1 MQIFG
6 DRIFRNP
13 VETIAADSPESL
25 AEAFGKIDALREKKF
40 VLGYVEYEAW
50 KLFEKIRAGKS
61 VGENASADGRG
72 AKHPLA
78 YFEVFDSCEKYEP
91 AAHCGEIETSLVP
104 DISRAEYCA
113 AIGEIKKRLAA
124 GDTYE
129 VNFTYPNTLFADCA
143 DDFELF
149 ERLAARQPTPYR
161 AFIKN
166 EYLTVLS
173 FSPELFFEIE
183 NGKIT
188 ALPMKGTAPRG
199 TSPEE
204 DALNAQSLRLDE
216 KNRAE
221 NLMIVDLTRN
231 DLSRIS
237 KPASVRVES
246 MFDVQALPTVH
257 QMTSKIS
264 AELRENVS
272 TLDVFAALFPCG
284 SITGA
289 PKLST
294 MRIIEELE
302 TSPRGAYCG
311 AICLFSPE
319 KTVCSVPI
327 RTLQKRAGYGRFE
340 YRVGGAVVWDSTA
353 DGEWLETL
361 HKRSFIDGD
370 FSLIETARVEN
381 GKIALW
387 DLHLARMEN
396 SAREL
401 GFAFPRRELE
411 NIVPERDGIVRAALS
426 RNGKLAISYRDL
438 VPPASDFVEISPDRI
453 DAQNPLFRHKTTK
466 RGRFENA
473 SKRIAEA
480 GLYDV
485 IFLNTRGEVAEGS
498 RTNVVVEKDGELFTP
513 PLESGALDG
522 VFRRSVLGKMREKTL
537 TLRNL
542 ETADKIF
549 CVNSVR
555 GMRRVYLRNS

>member
-13 VETIAADSPESL
+13 VETIAAYSPESL
-25 AEAFGKIDALREKKF
+25 AEAFGRIDALRGEKF
-40 VLGYVEYEAW
+40 VFGYVEYEAW
-50 KLFEKIRAGKS
+50 KFFEKIRAGKS
-61 VGENASADGRG
+61 AAGGAEAGEMA
-72 AKHPLA
+72 AKYPLA

-91 AAHCGEIETSLVP
+91 VERRGEIETSLVP
-104 DISRAEYCA
+104 DISRSDYCA

-129 VNFTYPNTLFADCA
+129 VNFTYSNTLFTGCA
-143 DDFELF
+143 DEFELF
-149 ERLAARQPTPYR
+149 ERLAARQKTPYR

-199 TSPEE
+199 SSPEE
-204 DALNAQSLRLDE
+204 DALNAQSLKLDE

-221 NLMIVDLTRN
+221 NLMIVDLMRN
-231 DLSRIS
+231 DLSRIA
-237 KPASVRVES
+237 KPASVEVES

-257 QMTSKIS
+257 QMTSRIS
-264 AELRENVS
+264 ARLHDGVS
-272 TLDVFAALFPCG
+272 SLDVFAALFPCG

-302 TSPRGAYCG
+302 GSPRGVYCG

-327 RTLQKRAGYGRFE
+327 RTLQKRAGGGRFE

-361 HKRSFIDGD
+361 HKRTFIDGD
-370 FSLIETARVEN
+370 FSLIETALVEN

-387 DLHLARMEN
+387 NLHLARMEN
-396 SAREL
+396 SAHEL
-401 GFAFPRRELE
+401 GFAFPRHALE
-411 NIVPERDGIVRAALS
+411 SIVPARDGIMRVVLS
-426 RNGKLAISYRDL
+426 REGRLAVAYRDL
-438 VPPASDFVEISPDRI
+438 VQPASDFVEISPERI

-466 RGRFENA
+466 RGRFGNA
-473 SKRIAEA
+473 AKRISEA

-485 IFLNTRGEVAEGS
+485 IFLNARGEVAEGS
-498 RTNVVVEKDGELFTP
+498 RTNIAVEKDGALFTP

-522 VFRRSVLGKMREKTL
+522 VLRRSMLGKIREKTL
-537 TLRNL
+537 TLQDL

-549 CVNSVR
+549 CLNSVR
-555 GMRRVYLRNS
+555 GMRRVYLKNA

>member
-25 AEAFGKIDALREKKF
+25 AEAFGKIDELREKKF

-50 KLFEKIRAGKS
+50 KFFEKIRT
-61 VGENASADGRG
+61 GESGADGMK
-72 AKHPLA
+72 AEHPLA

-161 AFIKN
+161 AFVRN
-166 EYLTVLS
+166 GHLTVLS

-199 TSPEE
+199 NSPEE
-204 DALNAQSLRLDE
+204 DARNAQSLKLDE

-221 NLMIVDLTRN
+221 NLMIVDLMRN
-231 DLSRIS
+231 DLSRIAM
-237 KPASVRVES
+237 PASVEVES

-257 QMTSKIS
+257 QMTSRIS
-264 AELRENVS
+264 ARLRNGVS
-272 TLDVFAALFPCG
+272 SLDVFAALFPCG

-302 TSPRGAYCG
+302 DSPRGVYCG
-311 AICLFSPE
+311 TICLFSPG

-327 RTLQKRAGYGRFE
+327 RTLQKRAGCGRFE
-340 YRVGGAVVWDSTA
+340 YRVGGGVVWDSTV

-387 DLHLARMEN
+387 DLHAARMEN

-401 GFAFPRRELE
+401 GFPFPRRTLE
-411 NIVPERDGIVRAALS
+411 SIVPERDGIMRVALS
-426 RNGKLAISYRDL
+426 RDGRLAVAYRDL
-438 VPPASDFVEISPDRI
+438 VPPASDFVEISPERI

-473 SKRIAEA
+473 AKRISEA

-485 IFLNTRGEVAEGS
+485 VFLNMRGEVAEGS
-498 RTNVVVEKDGELFTP
+498 RTNIAVEKNGALFTP

-522 VFRRSVLGKMREKTL
+522 VFRRSMLGKMREKTL
-537 TLRNL
+537 TMRDL

-549 CVNSVR
+549 CLNSVR
-555 GMRRVYLRNS
+555 GMRRVHLKNA